1 MKAGSL
7 PSAARCSSRT
17 SSTAFSQNMAQ
28 APGPLDHR
36 LSPKRPPHSLF
47 PLVFAPIVPRSAVPT
62 PPPPRLG
69 AKMTTNGSAVL
80 ASGHGGRQGTFA
92 SAVQPRCPREPRTG
106 EAAGLGPASAPPL
119 CRPGSKLRL
128 SGRTALTQPTRDGRT
143 PDLLSD
149 SVILLLVD
157 SVCSLRS
164 RKQVRKRW
172 ALMLGHSGAFRSVLQ
187 CGFFVL

>member
-17 SSTAFSQNMAQ
+17 SSMAFSQNMAQ

-36 LSPKRPPHSLF
+36 PSPKRPPHSLV

-69 AKMTTNGSAVL
+69 AKMAANRSAGL

-106 EAAGLGPASAPPL
+106 ESAGLRPASAPPL
-119 CRPGSKLRL
+119 SRPGSKLRL
-128 SGRTALTQPTRDGRT
+128 SGRTALPQPNSGWTHARSSVGFGYSPFGRQRVH
-143 PDLLSD
+143 LE
-149 SVILLLVD
+149 V
-157 SVCSLRS
+157 
-164 RKQVRKRW
+164 
-172 ALMLGHSGAFRSVLQ
+172 
-187 CGFFVL
+187 